1 MDFWVIIPARYASTR
16 LPAKPLSL
24 IAGKP
29 MLWHVYQNALKS
41 GATKV
46 IVATDDGR
54 IQEAMHDLGVETCL
68 TREDHLSGTDR
79 VAEAATLYQAKKET
93 IIVNVQGDE
102 PMLPPTL
109 IRQVATALAE
119 KTTANMATLSY
130 PIENSEDICNPNVVQ
145 VVCDKQGFALYFSR
159 APIPWVRDQFTAT
172 DTPANPLLHQRH
184 LGIYAY
190 RNDYLQHYP
199 SLPSCA
205 LESVEALEQL
215 RVLYHGGRIYVEQAI
230 EDTGRGVDTPE
241 DLAHI
246 RQLMENKNG

>member
-46 IVATDDGR
+46 IVATDDVR
-54 IQEAMHDLGVETCL
+54 IQEVMHDLGVETCL
-68 TREDHLSGTDR
+68 TSNEHPSGTDR
-79 VAEAATLYQAKKET
+79 VAEAAALYQAKEET

-109 IRQVATALAE
+109 IRQVAAALAQTP
-119 KTTANMATLSY
+119 KANIATLSY
-130 PIENSEDICNPNVVQ
+130 PIENDTDICNPNTVQ

-159 APIPWVRDQFTAT
+159 APIPWVRDQFTST
-172 DTPANPLLHQRH
+172 RTPANPLLHQRH

-190 RNDYLQHYP
+190 RNNYLQHYP
-199 SLPSCA
+199 NLTPCA
-205 LESVEALEQL
+205 LEHAEALEQL
-215 RVLYHGGRIYVEQAI
+215 RVLYHGGCIYVEQAI
-230 EDTGRGVDTPE
+230 EDTGIGVDTPE
-241 DLAHI
+241 DLAHV
-246 RQLMENKNG
+246 RQLMETKND